1 MPQEDDRL
9 ELRSPRVSDY
19 ASGISRPPT
28 RAAEAAA
35 AEAAAAEAAAASA
48 LQSTSRTATDHVSQA
63 SDGGSTEASL
73 VSSGGPAAGPLERR
87 GRYGSGRALER
98 GGRHLPRQR
107 RAGGARH
114 DPRLLPIR
122 LQAGVARLRA
132 GRLYVHRR
140 RAGRPHARHAPPQ
153 VKSELK
159 SKQVKTME
167 VVPVFKRGRFDL
179 LSGDPPPYPTTVQLL
194 GEDGG
199 VGHAVTIVRP
209 WIFDATLP
217 HALPLSRASLD
228 ECCSSARGGVAY
240 VSGVRAVRYRQVAS
254 SGVSSL

>member
-179 LSGDPPPYPTTVQLL
+179 LSGDPPPYPTTLPASHDL
-194 GEDGG
+194 RKG
-199 VGHAVTIVRP
+199 RP
-209 WIFDATLP
+209 RRRRPRRRRPRRRRPPRSKAPPEPQPTTSHRPPTVVPQRHHWCPLV
-217 HALPLSRASLD
+217 ALPP
-228 ECCSSARGGVAY
+228 VP
-240 VSGVRAVRYRQVAS
+240 
-254 SGVSSL
+254 